1 MTKSERDAAEEAITP
16 AAGLVGSVAG
26 QRLLLLLISR
36 DHPLGQVVRFG
47 VMTGMS
53 ASVTIG
59 LPIIL
64 HELFGVTPQ
73 HAAAVAFL
81 IAFLLNFV
89 SLRRLVFRSSHGA
102 GRDLLTF
109 IASSLVFRGIEYV
122 AFLLLTTV
130 AHIHY
135 VIALMGVLTLSTL
148 AKFVW
153 YRRIMHRPAA
163 APSASSV

>member
-1 MTKSERDAAEEAITP
+1 MIGSEQDPVDEAISP
-16 AAGLVGSVAG
+16 AAGIVGSVAG
-26 QRLLLLLISR
+26 QRLVLALISR
-36 DHPLGQVVRFG
+36 DHPLGQVFRFG
-47 VMTGMS
+47 LMTGMS
-53 ASVTIG
+53 ASVTVG

-73 HAAAVAFL
+73 HAAAVAFVV
-81 IAFLLNFV
+81 AFLLNFV

-102 GRDLLTF
+102 SRDLVTF
-109 IASSLVFRGIEYV
+109 IASSLVFRGVEYI

-135 VIALMGVLTLSTL
+135 VIALLSVLTLSTL

-153 YRRIMHRPAA
+153 YRRIMHRPTV
-163 APSASSV
+163 APSASGV

>member
-1 MTKSERDAAEEAITP
+1 MTGSERDAADEPISP
-16 AAGLVGSVAG
+16 AAGIVGSVAG
-26 QRLLLLLISR
+26 QRLLLLLASR
-36 DHPLGQVVRFG
+36 DHPLGQVLRFG
-47 VMTGMS
+47 LMTGMS

-81 IAFLLNFV
+81 VAFLLNFV

-102 GRDLLTF
+102 GRDLVTF
-109 IASSLVFRGIEYV
+109 IVSSLVFRGIEYV

-135 VIALMGVLTLSTL
+135 VIALLGVLTLSTL

-153 YRRIMHRPAA
+153 YRRIMHKPPV
-163 APSASSV
+163 APSASGA